1 MITRVHSSMR
11 LQSQTTL
18 QNVQMEIRAA
28 LLNRMGLTG
37 AGRMVE
43 GEGEVESMNMM
54 SERG

>member
-43 GEGEVESMNMM
+43 VEREVESMNMM

>member
-43 GEGEVESMNMM
+43 VEGEVESMNMM

>member
-1 MITRVHSSMR
+1 
-11 LQSQTTL
+11 
-18 QNVQMEIRAA
+18 MEIRAA

-43 GEGEVESMNMM
+43 VEREVESMNMM